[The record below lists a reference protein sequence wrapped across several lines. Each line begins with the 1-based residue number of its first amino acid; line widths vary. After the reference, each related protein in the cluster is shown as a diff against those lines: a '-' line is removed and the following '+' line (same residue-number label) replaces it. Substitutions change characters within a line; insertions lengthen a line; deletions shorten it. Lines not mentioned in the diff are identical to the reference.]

1 MRPALLLCLLCGLA
15 AVGRAQEQEKRL
27 LDRLLKPDMTMQND
41 AEKKQFVAGG
51 ETITKK
57 APTRWFFFGKRKPE
71 KGFWN
76 THQIAAKEFST
87 ANSGDA
93 IKTANL
99 STRTR
104 IAKAD
109 VPYSAPMYGDIRT
122 ARDATKPMATSD
134 YPASR
139 PFILKGKSQKSL
151 SAQDQPLTID
161 QVRELLNK
169 NK

>member
-1 MRPALLLCLLCGLA
+1 MRFALFLCLLCSVA
-15 AVGRAQEQEKRL
+15 AIARAQEQEKKL
-27 LDRLLKPDMTMQND
+27 VDRLLKPDMTMQND

-57 APTRWFFFGKRKPE
+57 APTKWFWFSKRKPE
-71 KGFWN
+71 KGFWD
-76 THQIAAKEFST
+76 TRQVATKEFST
-87 ANSGDA
+87 ANSRDA
-93 IKTANL
+93 KKTADL

-109 VPYSAPMYGDIRT
+109 VAYSSPMYGDIRT
-122 ARDATKPMATSD
+122 ARDGTKSMTTSN
-134 YPASR
+134 YPVTR